1 MTDRDGNGWTTC
13 DLGHRHWGRFG
24 AAGLLAY
31 APGRAGPAGRA
42 AGPAGR
48 AGPAARAGRAG
59 RAGRAAPDGGDGPTS
74 VLLQR
79 RSWWGNHGGTW
90 GPPGGARDSHE
101 SAVTA
106 ALREAEEECAMPA
119 GAVSP
124 RGILRDDHGGWSYQ
138 TVVAA
143 APRPFPVR
151 AVSSETSKASWVAA
165 EDVAALDLHPGFAER
180 WPALRE
186 ALVPLTI
193 IVDAANVMGSRPDGW
208 WRDRAGAARRL
219 RDQLAGLAAG
229 GVAALPETMQ
239 APALELWFPDIVL
252 VVEGAARSVA
262 AAHAAGPGRGGGSG
276 PSGGEDGRPAG
287 REPAAPGGR
296 ERGSGARVRVVAA
309 PGSGDDTIAEVAAD
323 LAGRRLVVTADRE
336 LRARCLAAGASVTG
350 PSWLLAQL

>member
-1 MTDRDGNGWTTC
+1 MVAWVRVGPMVNRDGNGWTTC

-31 APGRAGPAGRA
+31 APGRGGH
-42 AGPAGR
+42 
-48 AGPAARAGRAG
+48 
-59 RAGRAAPDGGDGPTS
+59 GDGSTC

-119 GAVSP
+119 GAVSA
-124 RGILRDDHGGWSYQ
+124 RGILLDDHGGWSYQ

-151 AVSSETSKASWVAA
+151 AVSNETSKASWVAVG
-165 EDVAALDLHPGFAER
+165 DVAALDLHPGFAER
-180 WPALRE
+180 WPVLRE
-186 ALVPLTI
+186 ALQPLTI

-219 RDQLAGLAAG
+219 RDQLAVLAADG
-229 GVAALPETMQ
+229 MTALPESVH
-239 APALELWFPDIVL
+239 APALELWFPEIVL

-262 AAHAAGPGRGGGSG
+262 AAHAEDHPRGGPGSPGRGDS
-276 PSGGEDGRPAG
+276 DGRAG
-287 REPAAPGGR
+287 REGR
-296 ERGSGARVRVVAA
+296 EPGSGSADGGVRVIAA
-309 PGSGDDTIAEVAAD
+309 RGSGDDTIAEVAAD
-323 LAGRRLVVTADRE
+323 LRGRRLVVTADRE
-336 LRARCLAAGASVTG
+336 LRARCEAAGASVTG
-350 PSWLLAQL
+350 PRWLLAQL